1 MARPP
6 SRRPLALALAATL
19 GGTFAAFLAFALA
32 GCARDA
38 AATPTR
44 TLASGLRIDE
54 LRAGVGAA
62 AGDGSWVEVHYDA
75 RVAAPSAS
83 GDAHAAAGGGGG
95 ATPPF
100 DSTRRGDPFVFRIGH
115 SKVLAALSEGVTGMQ
130 EGGRRRLTLPP
141 DLGYGALGKGPVPPD
156 ATLEYDV
163 ELVHLFARSKSGVD
177 HVERKRGAGARP
189 AAGQKVVIRCREW
202 LVETGRSILDPKQ
215 GRDGFV
221 VEVGAGQAIPA
232 LDAALPEMNVGSVWR
247 IGVPPELGYGVN
259 GHLPILVPGQDCV
272 LDLELVAIKEKP

>member
-6 SRRPLALALAATL
+6 SRRPFALALATTL
-19 GGTFAAFLAFALA
+19 GGAFAAFAFA

-38 AATPTR
+38 DPPPTR

-54 LRAGVGAA
+54 LFAGSGAA
-62 AGDGSWVEVHYDA
+62 AVDGSWVEVHYDA
-75 RVAAPSAS
+75 RVVAPSAS
-83 GDAHAAAGGGGG
+83 GDAHAATGSGVA
-95 ATPPF
+95 AAPPF

-130 EGGRRRLTLPP
+130 EGSRRRLTLPP
-141 DLGYGALGKGPVPPD
+141 ELAYGALGKGAVPPD

-163 ELVHLFARSKSGVD
+163 ELVHLFARSQAGVD
-177 HVERKRGAGARP
+177 HVEKKCGAGARP

-221 VEVGAGQAIPA
+221 LEVGAGQAIPA
-232 LDAALPEMNVGSVWR
+232 LDAALLEMNVGSLWR

-259 GHLPILVPGQDCV
+259 GHIPILVAGQDCV